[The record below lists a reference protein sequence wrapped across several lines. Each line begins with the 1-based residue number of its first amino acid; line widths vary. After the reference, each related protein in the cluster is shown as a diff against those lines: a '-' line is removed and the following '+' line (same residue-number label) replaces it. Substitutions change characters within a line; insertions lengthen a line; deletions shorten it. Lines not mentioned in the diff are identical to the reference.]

1 MPGFPSK
8 RPSVQM
14 SYLAPSMRIN
24 RLRPHW
30 LMPVSLLLLWAL
42 PGLAGQALML
52 AKEAEVMQAEAA
64 SPEKHRILVLN
75 SYNFGYSWTDNE
87 VEAIQD
93 FFADDPSV
101 ILQMEFMDTKMTNAP
116 KHFSNLL
123 QLYQHKYRDSD
134 FDVIIVT
141 DDDALDFIRDQ
152 GASLFPDVPVVFAG
166 INNFGSGQIAGM
178 HAVTGVNEEADF
190 IANLEL
196 ITRLQ
201 PDVEDIYV
209 ITDELTAG
217 LMIRR
222 EFETAAADFEDR
234 LRFHFLNDLTL
245 DEVLAKVAT
254 LKPTAAVFYLTF
266 FQDATGK
273 SFTPWEVLPR
283 ISSSSAV
290 PLYGQVDYMLGK
302 GVLGG
307 KVKTSYYQ
315 GQAAAALASRII
327 AGELAEC
334 IPIVME
340 SPNMYMFDYE
350 QMQRFGI
357 PKRALPSDRIII
369 NEPETFFYRY
379 KGLIAIVSLIFI
391 VLLGFIFILL
401 FNIRTRKRAQKGLQD
416 ILIAMS
422 SVLELD
428 SAAEIKEELIEI
440 INRIIFLDRAVDQ
453 VRFYNYYGK
462 LREYDATRLIPLG
475 AEAAPSTPQPGDEL
489 IRTAIEQGSSIVRGR
504 ECVALFKTQGL
515 IGNVVYLKGD
525 RRFEDIDQDL
535 LEILTSNV
543 SMAIETLEKSKMQE
557 ALETARKIQLSM
569 LPHAFES
576 VAEPFGVDV
585 HAMLLAAKEVGG
597 DLYDVFAIDDD
608 HLCIAVGDVA
618 DKGVPAALFMAVA
631 KTLIRA
637 KAEPGS
643 TPETILSK
651 VNAELLRD
659 NDQCLFVTLFLAIYQ
674 RSTRTLHYANGGHN
688 PPYLIATDGT
698 PSELPLLPGVALG
711 VVEGVVYRSQQHQF
725 APGEALFAYTD
736 GVTEAVNTAGA
747 MYGEE
752 RLMHVLAGLGTA
764 VAATIDSRV
773 VDDVERF
780 SRGAGQADDITVMTL
795 RVQ

>member
-1 MPGFPSK
+1 
-8 RPSVQM
+8 M
-14 SYLAPSMRIN
+14 SYFASSMRSN
-24 RLRPHW
+24 RIRLHW
-30 LMPVSLLLLWAL
+30 LVPACLSILWAL
-42 PGLAGQALML
+42 PGVAGQKLML
-52 AKEAEVMQAEAA
+52 AKEAEAMQAEVAN
-64 SPEKHRILVLN
+64 PEKQRILVLN
-75 SYNFGYSWTDNE
+75 SYNLGYSWTDNE
-87 VEAIQD
+87 VLAIQD
-93 FFADDPSV
+93 FFADDQDI
-101 ILQMEFMDTKMTNAP
+101 ILQMEFMDAKLSNAP
-116 KHFSNLL
+116 EHFRNLR
-123 QLYQHKYRDSD
+123 QLYQHKYRDSV

-141 DDDALDFIRDQ
+141 DDDALDFIRRY
-152 GASLFPDVPVVFAG
+152 GEELFPGVPVVFAG
-166 INNFGSGQIAGM
+166 INNFGSDQIAGM
-178 HAVTGVNEEADF
+178 RAVTGVNEQADF
-190 IANLEL
+190 VANLEL
-196 ITRLQ
+196 ILRLQ
-201 PDVEDIYV
+201 PDVTDIFV

-217 LMIRR
+217 RMIRL
-222 EFETAAADFEDR
+222 EFETAAAKFEDR
-234 LRFHFLNDLTL
+234 LTFHFLNDLTL
-245 DEVLAKVAT
+245 AEVQAKVST
-254 LKPTAAVFYLTF
+254 LSQNDAVFYLSF
-266 FQDATGK
+266 FQDASGT
-273 SFTPWEVLPR
+273 SFTPWEVIPL
-283 ISSSSAV
+283 ISRSSTV
-290 PLYGQVDYMLGK
+290 PMYGQVDYMLGK
-302 GVLGG
+302 GILGG
-307 KVKTSYYQ
+307 KVKASYYQ
-315 GQAAAALASRII
+315 GQVAAEVAARIVN
-327 AGELAEC
+327 GELAEC

-340 SPNMYMFDYE
+340 SPNIYMFDYV

-357 PKRALPSDRIII
+357 PQWALPNDSIII
-369 NEPETFFYRY
+369 NEPETFLYRY
-379 KGLIAIVSLIFI
+379 KGLIAAVATIFV
-391 VLLGFIFILL
+391 VLLAFIFILL
-401 FNIRTRKRAQKGLQD
+401 FNIRRRKRAQKGLQD

-489 IRTAIEQGSSIVRGR
+489 IRTAIEQGNSIVRGR

-515 IGNVVYLKGD
+515 MGNVVYLKGD

-576 VAEPFGVDV
+576 VAAPFGVDV

-643 TPETILSK
+643 MPDTILSK

-688 PPYLIATDGT
+688 PPYLIAADGT

-711 VVEGVVYRSQQHQF
+711 VIEGVGYRSQQHQF
-725 APGEALFAYTD
+725 APGDAIFAYTD
-736 GVTEAVNTAGA
+736 GVTEAVNTAGD

-752 RLMHVLAGLGTA
+752 RLIQVLAGLG
-764 VAATIDSRV
+764 VELAATIDRGV
-773 VDDVERF
+773 VDDVEAF
-780 SRGAGQADDITVMTL
+780 SRGAGQADDITVLTL